1 MRAEWILS
9 VRFLC
14 VYLCSAFKRLSI
26 FLLNVLLLKL
36 KFLIC
41 GLFPIERNKS
51 GSGAFHRWSESFAFR
66 TNVFGLLLSS
76 SVLYIFRST
85 WMISQCN
92 EKSLNESR
100 KIRCVNLHWKFWKW
114 PFLTE
119 PFSFLAY
126 EVTWNFYGLRV
137 RYTDIRHNTHIGF
150 TSRKRIVS
158 DINKTFP
165 KEQN

>member
-1 MRAEWILS
+1 MEIMFLEEWPGRLKYLETSFKASLSLLTNVRTEWILS

-41 GLFPIERNKS
+41 DLFPIERNKS

-76 SVLYIFRST
+76 SVLYIFLFN
-85 WMISQCN
+85 MDDFVN
-92 EKSLNESR
+92 AMR
-100 KIRCVNLHWKFWKW
+100 K
-114 PFLTE
+114 
-119 PFSFLAY
+119 A
-126 EVTWNFYGLRV
+126 
-137 RYTDIRHNTHIGF
+137 
-150 TSRKRIVS
+150 
-158 DINKTFP
+158 
-165 KEQN
+165 

>member
-1 MRAEWILS
+1 MGIMFLEEWPGRLKYLETSFKASLSLLTNVRAEWILS

-76 SVLYIFRST
+76 SVLYIFLFN
-85 WMISQCN
+85 MDDFVN
-92 EKSLNESR
+92 AMR
-100 KIRCVNLHWKFWKW
+100 K
-114 PFLTE
+114 
-119 PFSFLAY
+119 A
-126 EVTWNFYGLRV
+126 
-137 RYTDIRHNTHIGF
+137 
-150 TSRKRIVS
+150 
-158 DINKTFP
+158 
-165 KEQN
+165 